1 MCLGRRVLSSFA
13 GSVFRQWM
21 EDLWRHLAVCDIWL
35 ANATFAT
42 LTILNRYSYSLLSTL
57 LKSPFLSINMLQ
69 LHVWGSDSIVSV
81 ISPECLASSWLLN
94 MILTPDQFEII
105 TSSNTNI
112 SDIHKLPVLIDDDIK
127 YQGYVAISRYI
138 EEISKE
144 HKPPVNEVFMDSTN
158 LINMSL
164 LNLNLTKI
172 EYINQYN
179 LFMNV
184 KNYEKFT
191 RKLFQKYFP
200 FPMMYNQPLKFYNNA
215 QAQIKLLGLAS
226 NKTSFFSLAGA
237 QTETVNDEYS
247 DDEENEMALSALHER
262 KLLAKSKEKEML
274 KETRNSLRCLHLI
287 NEYLEFYVKIFED
300 MNKSDADGIGS
311 EYGYIFDK
319 NKISTSELLLY
330 SYIYS
335 LTYEEL
341 PDKFVA
347 NYLQLKYPKMSEF
360 IREKTHFFNENLAN
374 INFRSPCGIEAP
386 TLVNEIKY
394 LTGFIEY

>member
-1 MCLGRRVLSSFA
+1 
-13 GSVFRQWM
+13 
-21 EDLWRHLAVCDIWL
+21 
-35 ANATFAT
+35 
-42 LTILNRYSYSLLSTL
+42 
-57 LKSPFLSINMLQ
+57 MLQ
-69 LHVWGSDSIVSV
+69 LHVWGSGSIVSV
-81 ISPECLASSWLLN
+81 ISPECLASSWLLS
-94 MILTPDQFEII
+94 MSLTPDQFEII

-127 YQGYVAISRYI
+127 YQGYVPISRYI

-144 HKPPVNEVFMDSTN
+144 HKPPVNEVFMYSTN

-215 QAQIKLLGLAS
+215 QAQIKLLGLAN

-247 DDEENEMALSALHER
+247 DDEDNEMALSALHER

-300 MNKSDADGIGS
+300 MNKSDTKVTGS
-311 EYGYIFDK
+311 EYGYIFTQ

-341 PDKFVA
+341 PDKFLA

-360 IREKTHFFNENLAN
+360 IREKTQFFNENLSNA
-374 INFRSPCGIEAP
+374 NFRSPRGIEAP